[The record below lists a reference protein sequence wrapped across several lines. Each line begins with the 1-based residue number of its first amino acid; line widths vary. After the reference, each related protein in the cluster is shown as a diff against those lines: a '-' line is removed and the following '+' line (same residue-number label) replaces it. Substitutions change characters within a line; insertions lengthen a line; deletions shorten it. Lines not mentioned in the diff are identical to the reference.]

1 MNSVSPKRVCEL
13 MSQKRQNNEFN
24 AQFDDIS
31 SNSNSNGFIV
41 NKTVNWLIYS
51 VMSSCIDYTQN
62 NHYNLTNRKHKHTIR
77 YIIKEC
83 ILVGSVKEKSF
94 LDGSQ
99 ISPEKNNSKYYKW
112 IDNVTTM
119 AKSVTINVLSK
130 WKEMYNLRIEGK
142 NNVLISVGIRECKLP
157 PLTTTIGLLYTER
170 CIYDFY
176 SIYLINK
183 KLQLRNVSGTFF
195 QFRDI

>member
-1 MNSVSPKRVCEL
+1 MINSVSPMRVCEL
-13 MSQKRQNNEFN
+13 MSQKRQNNDFDALFN
-24 AQFDDIS
+24 DVL
-31 SNSNSNGFIV
+31 SNSNKNGLIV
-41 NKTVNWLIYS
+41 NKAVNWLIYS

-62 NHYNLTNRKHKHTIR
+62 NHYNLTNRKHKHIIR
-77 YIIKEC
+77 CIVKEC

-99 ISPEKNNSKYYKW
+99 IAPEKNNSKYYKW

-130 WKEMYNLRIEGK
+130 WKEMYNLRIQGK

-157 PLTTTIGLLYTER
+157 PLTKTMRLLYSIIER
-170 CIYDFY
+170 VKLNEKKNMINEKACTVEKNDDVIIIY
-176 SIYLINK
+176 
-183 KLQLRNVSGTFF
+183 
-195 QFRDI
+195 